1 MSLESQRECRRCAT
15 SRLHVLTRNQTLNGS
30 VMVGWLCS
38 VCLSWTT
45 DKRGRLWIP
54 LTDLRTFGVNV
65 DELPIRS
72 TIAACERCARCGA
85 RNVEVHHWAPRA
97 LFGAEEAERWPK
109 DHMCPTCHSEW
120 HRVVTPG
127 LVEGKAS

>member
-1 MSLESQRECRRCAT
+1 MMESQRDCKRCGVAK
-15 SRLHVLTRNQTLNGS
+15 LHVLTRNQTLNGAA
-30 VMVGWLCS
+30 MVGWLCS
-38 VCLSWTT
+38 ACLSWTT

-54 LTDLRTFGVNV
+54 LAEIRAIGVIVEDLP
-65 DELPIRS
+65 LRS

-97 LFGAEEAERWPK
+97 LFGEKAERWPK
-109 DHMCPTCHSEW
+109 DYLCPACHGEW
-120 HRVVTPG
+120 HRTVTPA